1 MNSPLISQLRY
12 SETGQSQHSHFHLAC
27 EMVFVNDGQAE
38 FLIDGRHYLAKKN
51 SIVFISSYEQH
62 EVRVVE
68 KPYRRYFAM
77 VQAAE
82 LERAL
87 PSSALPGI
95 FKNRP
100 AGFSHCVSLD
110 EFGTEPER
118 LFTALFREATTDAPY
133 AEQMVKTL
141 LEQILILVSRACPQ
155 NFAARESSSNNRV
168 REIQQYIEQ
177 HFTEE
182 LKISELAER
191 FFMNHCYLTH
201 IFKEQVGYSPKQY
214 ILLNRL
220 SYAKELLETTGLQ
233 VSQIAYQCGF
243 GDTNNFIRAFREW
256 FGLAPNQYRQSK
268 EKKIPGK
275 AEFTMNY

>member
-1 MNSPLISQLRY
+1 MISQLRY
-12 SETGQSQHSHFHLAC
+12 SETSQSQHSHFHLSC
-27 EMVFVNDGQAE
+27 EMVFVVDGQAE
-38 FLIDGRHYLAKKN
+38 FCIDGHSYLAQKN

-62 EVRVVE
+62 EVHVLQH
-68 KPYRRYFAM
+68 PYHRYFAM

-110 EFGTEPER
+110 SFHEEPER
-118 LFTALFREATTDAPY
+118 LFAALCREASANSPY

-141 LEQILILVSRACPQ
+141 LEQILILVYRACPQ
-155 NFAARESSSNNRV
+155 NFASWENSSSSRV

-182 LKISELAER
+182 IRISELAER
-191 FFMNHCYLTH
+191 FFVNHCYLTH

-220 SYAKELLETTGLQ
+220 SYAKELLETSSLQ

-256 FGLAPNQYRQSK
+256 FGLAPNQYRQAK
-268 EKKIPGK
+268 ERRQQGK
-275 AEFTMNY
+275 PDFTVNY